1 MKILF
6 NYLLSGYFKTVL
18 KVILIA
24 YCFGVIL
31 NLFEE
36 IEFFKNL
43 DTTLIVPITLTSLY
57 IPSLIIKLLPFIVFI
72 SSMWF
77 FLYLRNSKDLLTL
90 KVFGYSN
97 FKIFFILASSSFVFG
112 WIVLFAFN
120 PITSTMVKFYEQ
132 TKSEYSRDI
141 DHLVSINKN
150 GLWIKENLMS
160 GHRIISADE
169 SKDAQLKNIV
179 IFNLDDDYNLIEK
192 ISSKNADITKNRWI
206 LDNVIVNTIK
216 DGISEETF
224 FKSYSIESTYD
235 HKKITSL
242 FKNFDTMSFLDLVL
256 NYEKLQNR
264 AIINL
269 I

>member
-1 MKILF
+1 M
-6 NYLLSGYFKTVL
+6 
-18 KVILIA
+18 
-24 YCFGVIL
+24 
-31 NLFEE
+31 
-36 IEFFKNL
+36 
-43 DTTLIVPITLTSLY
+43 
-57 IPSLIIKLLPFIVFI
+57 FIQI
-72 SSMWF
+72 
-77 FLYLRNSKDLLTL
+77 
-90 KVFGYSN
+90 
-97 FKIFFILASSSFVFG
+97 KIFFILASSSFVFG

-206 LDNVIVNTIK
+206 LDNVIVNSIK
-216 DGISEETF
+216 DGISE
-224 FKSYSIESTYD
+224 K
-235 HKKITSL
+235 L
-242 FKNFDTMSFLDLVL
+242 F
-256 NYEKLQNR
+256 
-264 AIINL
+264 
-269 I
+269 